1 MPTLSRWFIK
11 SGLVYFVLTM
21 ILAVFLKLHPTG
33 WLPTSFIPALTP
45 VFYHTL
51 TVGWIT
57 QIIFGVSI
65 WMFPRYTREQPRGK
79 KQVGWAS
86 FWSLN
91 IGLLLRVLGEPLQ
104 TVSPSTVTGA
114 MVVASAVL
122 QWLGGVLYVI
132 HIWQRVKGKAG
143 E

>member
-11 SGLVYFVLTM
+11 SGLIYFVLTLL
-21 ILAVFLKLHPTG
+21 LAVILKVHPLG
-33 WLPTSFIPALTP
+33 LLPQSFIPALTP

-65 WMFPRYTREQPRGK
+65 WMFPRYTREYPRGNE
-79 KQVGWAS
+79 QVGWAS
-86 FWSLN
+86 FWCLN
-91 IGLLLRVLGEPLQ
+91 VGLLLRVVGEPLQ
-104 TVSPSTVTGA
+104 TVSPSTITGI
-114 MVVASAVL
+114 MLVVSAVL
-122 QWLGGVLYVI
+122 QWLGGVLYVL

>member
-11 SGLVYFVLTM
+11 SGLIYFVLTM
-21 ILAVFLKLHPTG
+21 ILAVLLKLHTPG
-33 WLPTSFIPALTP
+33 LLPIFFIPALTP

-65 WMFPRYTREQPRGK
+65 WMFPRYTKEQPRGNE
-79 KQVGWAS
+79 QVGWAS
-86 FWSLN
+86 FWCLN
-91 IGLLLRVLGEPLQ
+91 GGLLFRVFGEPLQ
-104 TVSPSTVTGA
+104 SLAPSSFSA
-114 MVVASAVL
+114 IMVVAAAVL
-122 QWLGGVLYVI
+122 QWLGGMLYVV